1 MSLKDSINK
10 DLKTALISGN
20 RFEADVLRG
29 LKAAILNEEI
39 SQKKRDDGL
48 EESAIEQL
56 VAREIKKRQESV
68 EIYKQAGRQ
77 ELADNEEKEVTI
89 LGRYLPEQLSQEDII
104 LLVDEA
110 IIEIGEVTIKDMGRI
125 MSAVKSKAGNSVD
138 GALLANIVKDKLNK
152 L

>member
-29 LKAAILNEEI
+29 LKAVILNEEI

>member
-29 LKAAILNEEI
+29 LKAVILNEEI

-77 ELADNEEKEVTI
+77 ELADNEEKEVTV